1 MNKIISTTKSS
12 VFVGIGIMIGLCT
25 AASID
30 DMVSYGLI
38 FMQLLSLG
46 GIGAYAVTVI
56 FLPHLNNKPASED
69 KRLLYAQ
76 VSLIAS
82 VSISVYV
89 LYIYHLAYVDRTL
102 IMSTLLSLWEYLRAE
117 NLYTADKQWK
127 TKLNNIISIQFITLL
142 LASCLPIGLQLAQQL
157 WIKVL
162 TFL

>member
-56 FLPHLNNKPASED
+56 FFTAS
-69 KRLLYAQ
+69 
-76 VSLIAS
+76 
-82 VSISVYV
+82 
-89 LYIYHLAYVDRTL
+89 
-102 IMSTLLSLWEYLRAE
+102 
-117 NLYTADKQWK
+117 
-127 TKLNNIISIQFITLL
+127 
-142 LASCLPIGLQLAQQL
+142 
-157 WIKVL
+157 
-162 TFL
+162 